1 MQYLLLRGSKGDEVA
16 ALRKCLAK
24 VLGTEATLFGELT
37 KGDDFDAD
45 LEAAVRRWQTGV
57 GLIADGIVG
66 PRCLQVL
73 ELQPFAELKQA
84 LTAAT
89 VSSLFPATK
98 PANVSRYLPYVAA
111 AMQALALVDAGMLLV
126 ALGTIRAETEG
137 FLPIAEF
144 QSQFN
149 TPPGAAPFSSYDPG
163 TNVGKVLGNTE
174 VGDGAR
180 FKGRGFV
187 QLTGRSNYKT
197 QSATLHIDLLNNP
210 DLANQPEVAALILAS
225 FLYGKRTA
233 MKAALKTNDLRA
245 VRKLVN
251 GGSHG
256 LDRFKS
262 VFALAQTA
270 WQLAPS
276 VLGAG
281 KVRKLAK
288 PTTVKVSTLV
298 SGKTRPRLTAKYDA
312 PDLRDRAYLPPPISL
327 SAEFPAS
334 KDIASLLPKYS
345 KAGLILNQG
354 QEGAC
359 TGFGLACVVNHLR
372 WQQQGTPVKFDS
384 VSPRMLYTFARRY
397 DEYAGENYEGSSCRG
412 ALKGWFKHGVCL
424 EGDWPYE
431 GANSVQPKFGY
442 AERAAANT
450 LGVYYRIDKKRVTD
464 MQAAIQSVGAVYVS
478 AFTHRGW
485 DTVRTSKIPRGHQ
498 YLPLIDFDG
507 EPSETDGHAF
517 ALVGFNQHGFIIQN
531 SWGYEWGAGGFAVL
545 GYEDWLANG
554 MDAWVAALGVPGVV
568 SGRTMVANAS
578 ATKQRA
584 QSSQKWW
591 SEEQAYRH
599 SVVLGNDGRVA
610 KYLTED
616 ERTRTLAHQV
626 AVLPDLWFRQQPAGS
641 VKRLVIYAHGGLN
654 SEGDA
659 VKRAQAL
666 GRYFIGNG
674 CYPLF
679 VIWKTGMMESLRNI
693 LGEWWRGQPQRAGMA
708 GGFSDITD
716 RAIEASIGSGVAKP
730 LWSEMKENAGL
741 GFTGGRG
748 GEWLVRGL
756 QQLLA
761 SCDGQVEISVVGHS
775 AGSIF
780 LGHMLSAMAASAGLL
795 AQVKGVHLYAPACTV
810 QFANRHYA
818 TNAALLQKTYISLL
832 SDRNEV
838 NDNTAQIYRKSL
850 LYLVSNALEA
860 DRRTPLLGMHKVFD
874 ANKDHGNWD
883 GTSATTDALST
894 WRRAWSA
901 VKDDPAKPNAAHLQV
916 LDSDKITTA
925 TTGPQRAAASHGGFD
940 NDVEVVSRTLQLIT
954 ESKKLLLP
962 VDDLRGF

>member
-1 MQYLLLRGSKGDEVA
+1 MQYLLLRGSKGEEVA
-16 ALRKCLAK
+16 ALRKCLAQ
-24 VLGTEATLFGELT
+24 VLGAEAALFRDLA

-57 GLIADGIVG
+57 GLIADGIIG
-66 PRCLQVL
+66 PRCQQVL
-73 ELQPFAELKQA
+73 ELQPFADLKQT

-89 VSSLFPATK
+89 VSPLFPATK

-111 AMQALALVDAGMLLV
+111 AMQALGLVDAGMLLA

-149 TPPGAAPFSSYDPG
+149 TQPGAAPFSSYGPG

-174 VGDGAR
+174 EGDGAR

-187 QLTGRSNYKT
+187 QLTGRSNYQT
-197 QSATLHIDLLNNP
+197 QSSVLSVDLLNNP

-225 FLYGKRTA
+225 FLHGKRTA
-233 MKAALKTNDLRA
+233 MKVALRANDLRA

-256 LDRFKS
+256 LERFKS
-262 VFALAQTA
+262 VFTLAQTA
-270 WQLAPS
+270 WQLAPT

-281 KVRKLAK
+281 RVRKLAK
-288 PTTVKVSTLV
+288 PRKVPAPTLAT
-298 SGKTRPRLTAKYDA
+298 GKIRPRLTAKHDA
-312 PDLRDRAYLPPPISL
+312 PDLRDRTYLPPPISL
-327 SAEFPAS
+327 AAEFPAS
-334 KDIASLLPKYS
+334 KEIASLLPKYS

-354 QEGAC
+354 SEGAC

-372 WQQQGTPVKFDS
+372 WQQQGTPTMLDS

-397 DEYAGENYEGSSCRG
+397 DEYAGENYDGSSCRG
-412 ALKGWFKHGVCL
+412 ALKGWFKHGVCV
-424 EGDWPYE
+424 EADWPYE
-431 GANSVQPKFGY
+431 GSNSVQPKFGY
-442 AERAAANT
+442 AERAAAHT

-464 MQAAIQSVGAVYVS
+464 VQAAIQSVGAVYVS

-485 DTVRTSKIPRGHQ
+485 EVVPTSKLPRGHKD
-498 YLPLIDFDG
+498 LPVIEFDG

-517 ALVGFNQHGFIIQN
+517 ALVGFNEHGFIVQN
-531 SWGYEWGAGGFAVL
+531 SWGYDWGAGGFAVL
-545 GYEDWLANG
+545 GYEDWLANA

-568 SGRTMVANAS
+568 AGRTMLTKSAVAN
-578 ATKQRA
+578 KRA

-591 SEEQAYRH
+591 TEEQAYRH

-626 AVLPDLWFRQQPAGS
+626 AVLPDLWFRQQPAGN

-654 SEGDA
+654 NEADA
-659 VKRAQAL
+659 IKRAQTL

-679 VIWKTGMMESLRNI
+679 MVWKTGLMESLRNI
-693 LGEWWRGQPQRAGMA
+693 LSEWWHGQPQRAGAA

-716 RAIEASIGSGVAKP
+716 RAIEASIGSGIAKP
-730 LWSEMKENAGL
+730 LWSEMKENAAL
-741 GFTGGRG
+741 GFSGGRG

-756 QQLLA
+756 QQLVA
-761 SCDGQVEISVVGHS
+761 SCDGQLEITVVGHS

-780 LGHMLSAMAASAGLL
+780 LGHLLTAMAASSGLL

-810 QFANRHYA
+810 QFANRHFA
-818 TNAALLQKTYISLL
+818 TNAQLLQKTYISLL

-838 NDNTAQIYRKSL
+838 NDSTAQIYRKSL

-883 GTSATTDALST
+883 GSSTTMDALST
-894 WRRAWSA
+894 WRRAWNT
-901 VKDDPAKPNAAHLQV
+901 VKDDASKPNAAHFQV
-916 LDSDKITTA
+916 IDSDKITMA
-925 TTGPQRAAASHGGFD
+925 NVGPQLAAASHGGFD
-940 NDVEVVSRTLQLIT
+940 NDLAVMSRSLELIT
-954 ESKKLLLP
+954 GAKKLLLP